1 MTTKKK
7 STEVKSDILEIEVGQ
22 IETAEYISILNPEFF
37 SPRTGVTEEW
47 TGDIAQV
54 IDGDRQ
60 KLATILKLGMG
71 VYTVSAL
78 VDSEGEI
85 TSVNIR
91 KM

>member
-1 MTTKKK
+1 MIAKKN
-7 STEVKSDILEIEVGQ
+7 SAEVKSDIFVLEIGQ
-22 IETAEYISILNPEFF
+22 VETAEYISILNPEFF
-37 SPRTGVTEEW
+37 SPRTGITEEW
-47 TGDIAQV
+47 TGDTAQV
-54 IDGDRQ
+54 IDGDQQ

-85 TSVNIR
+85 TSVDIR